1 VGCGKPSVRGVV
13 RSARLRNLKIAVG
26 RRHLLGG
33 GAKHLRH
40 QHRQV
45 VAPEISLGGLVPR
58 GQLATVRCDRS
69 IEPIA
74 PDLDQSLGRTI
85 WDTADGHPIGD
96 PLTGHT
102 SEVNAVAVGRL
113 GDRDVIV
120 SGGDDK
126 TLRIWDPTGHLIG
139 NPLSLVESCAGL
151 AFGAQGIIL
160 ATGNAVALLEST
172 ETRWPRW
179 PGGSAVKQKRV

>member
-1 VGCGKPSVRGVV
+1 V

-96 PLTGHT
+96 PL
-102 SEVNAVAVGRL
+102 
-113 GDRDVIV
+113 
-120 SGGDDK
+120 
-126 TLRIWDPTGHLIG
+126 
-139 NPLSLVESCAGL
+139 SLVESCAGL

-179 PGGSAVKQKRV
+179 PGGSAVKQSASDRGLRPTC